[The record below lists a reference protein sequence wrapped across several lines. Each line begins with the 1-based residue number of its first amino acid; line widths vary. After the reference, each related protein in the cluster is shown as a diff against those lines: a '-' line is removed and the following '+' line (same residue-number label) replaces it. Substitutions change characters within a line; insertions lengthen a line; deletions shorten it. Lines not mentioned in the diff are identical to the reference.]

1 MAVNRRSLFALL
13 LIFSLL
19 LTSVTPVFA
28 QDPAPVSPDATTP
41 RIYLPAIQSGNQS
54 VTEIAQTPQPQ
65 PEPGPLTAGEAPLL
79 ESSESAVK
87 PEVAASA
94 QGTPDQFRVASVIV
108 VLEDGADPS
117 AAVAAGGGQVVHR
130 YTKVFNG
137 VSMVLPQENVADVAG
152 AAGVKAVYP
161 DELLQLDTNRT
172 PEFIG
177 ATTAWATLGGQ
188 SNAGE
193 GVVVGI
199 LDSGIWPESPA
210 FSDPDP
216 SGKPYPPA
224 PGGPYPCEFGNT
236 AWNINDAPFACNN
249 KVIGAQKFLDT
260 YQALFGQEAYE
271 FDSARD
277 DDGHGTHTASTAA
290 GNGQVPVSLLG
301 NDLGQ
306 ISGIAPRAHIIAYK
320 VCGEAGCYSSDS
332 AAAIEQSILDG
343 VNVLN
348 FSISGGANPYG
359 DVVALAFRNAYA
371 NGIFVAASA
380 GNTGPGA
387 NTVNHR
393 APWITT
399 VAASTSDRGFLSTV
413 TLNSTSGATLALV
426 GASLTKGISTPAP
439 VVVNT
444 ADPLCQAPAAA
455 GSFAGQIVVCQRG
468 VNART
473 AKSANVAA
481 GGAIGMLLYNPTP
494 QGTNTDLHSIP
505 TVHLESGEGA
515 QLLAF
520 LSGNPGVTATFTD
533 GAPGVTQGD
542 VLAGF
547 SSRGGAGQVLGV
559 NKPDI
564 TAPGV
569 NVLAGYT
576 GLEYGVVTPIFNFLS
591 GTSMSSPHIAGVAA
605 LLKDLHPDWTPGQIK
620 SAIMTTAK
628 IAGVVKEDGVT
639 PANAFDTGSGR
650 VDVAAAINPGLT
662 FDESVENYNALAGNL
677 WNANYPSFFH
687 PDMPGKITVKRT
699 VRSVDS
705 RARNWRVSVAAPADV
720 RITVPKQI
728 RLNPGESV
736 TFDIAIDASF
746 VPLGETRF
754 ATIEFK
760 QGDKTLR
767 FPVTLVRGQ
776 PDVYTTKVCDP
787 ASIAR
792 GATTNCTIT
801 LVNTTF
807 DTVEADFFDPLPN
820 QLRLV
825 PETVVNATVWGNSV
839 IYKGPLAGAQP
850 PIVTIANV
858 TGDPVNGSP
867 AGYLPLSLFGI
878 APIGGVGDETITN
891 FNVPA
896 FTYAGET
903 WTRLGIVSN
912 GYVVVGGGTSADINF
927 INQSL
932 PDAQR
937 PNNVLAPFWSD
948 LNPAAGGAV
957 RIGTL
962 TDGVNTWIIVD
973 FEGVR
978 EYSTTRTA
986 SFQVWMRVGAVE
998 DISFTYGMIQ
1008 GNGDGGFLTV
1018 GAENKFGNSGQ
1029 NYYVDGVGALPAAGT
1044 ELRVT
1049 SVPGAP
1055 GETRVI
1061 TYQAVGHRKGV
1072 WANCGYL
1079 CAKDIV
1085 TGANIFDGENVAC
1098 FIGEVK

>member
-1 MAVNRRSLFALL
+1 MSLRQRNFLALL
-13 LIFSLL
+13 VLFSLL
-19 LTSVTPVFA
+19 VTSVTPVFA
-28 QDPAPVSPDATTP
+28 QDATPDLPDQANRIFLPSIATSGEGNFAQSPTPAGPLVPGAAPVAD
-41 RIYLPAIQSGNQS
+41 S
-54 VTEIAQTPQPQ
+54 V
-65 PEPGPLTAGEAPLL
+65 
-79 ESSESAVK
+79 ESVVK
-87 PEVAASA
+87 PSVDASA
-94 QGTPDQFRVASVIV
+94 QGTPDQFRVVSLIV
-108 VLEDGADPS
+108 VLDEGADPA

-137 VSMVLPQENVADVAG
+137 VSMIVPQSSVGDVAG
-152 AAGVKAVYP
+152 AAGVKAVFP
-161 DELLQLDTNRT
+161 DELLQLETNRT

-177 ATTAWATLGGQ
+177 ATAAWSTLGGQ

-216 SGKPYPPA
+216 SGKPYAPP
-224 PGGPYPCEFGNT
+224 PGGPYACEFGNT
-236 AWNINDAPFACNN
+236 AWNPNDAPFTCNN
-249 KVIGAQKFLDT
+249 KVIGAQQFLAT
-260 YQALFGQEAYE
+260 YQAFFGQAPYE

-277 DDGHGTHTASTAA
+277 DDGHGTHTASTTA
-290 GNGQVPVSLLG
+290 GNGQVPVTLLG

-306 ISGIAPRAHIIAYK
+306 ISGIAPRSHIIAYK

-332 AAAIEQSILDG
+332 AAAIEQAIVDG
-343 VNVLN
+343 VDVLN

-359 DVVALAFRNAYA
+359 DVVALAFRNAYDA
-371 NGIFVAASA
+371 GVFVAASA

-387 NTVNHR
+387 DTVNHR

-399 VAASTSDRGFLSTV
+399 VAASTSDRGFQSTA
-413 TLNSTSGATLALV
+413 TLTSAGGATLSLV
-426 GASLTKGISTPAP
+426 GASLTQGVSTPAP
-439 VVVNT
+439 VVINT

-481 GGAIGMLLYNPTP
+481 GGAAGMFLVNPTP
-494 QGTNTDLHSIP
+494 QGTNTDLHVIP
-505 TVHLESGEGA
+505 TVHFESGEGA
-515 QLLAF
+515 QLLSF
-520 LSGNPGVTATFTD
+520 LNANSGVTATFTD
-533 GAPGVTQGD
+533 GAPGITQGD
-542 VLAGF
+542 VMAGF
-547 SSRGGAGQVLGV
+547 SSRGGPGQTLGV
-559 NKPDI
+559 SKPDI

-569 NVLAGYT
+569 NILAGYT
-576 GLEYGVVTPIFNFLS
+576 GLEYGVQTPIFNFLS
-591 GTSMSSPHIAGVAA
+591 GTSMSSPHIAGVGA

-650 VDVAAAINPGLT
+650 VDVASAINPGLT
-662 FDESVENYNALAGNL
+662 FDESAANYTALAGSL
-677 WNANYPSFFH
+677 WNANYPSLYL
-687 PDMPGKITVKRT
+687 PDMPGKMTVKRT

-705 RARNWRVSVAAPADV
+705 RARNWRVSVSAPADV
-720 RITVPKQI
+720 SISVPKQI
-728 RLNPGESV
+728 RLNPGEAV
-736 TFDIAIDASF
+736 TFDITVDARF
-746 VPLGETRF
+746 VPLGQVRF

-760 QGDKTLR
+760 QGDKVLR
-767 FPVTLVRGQ
+767 FPVTLVRGE
-776 PDVYTTKVCDP
+776 PDVNVSKVCDP

-792 GATTNCTIT
+792 GATTNCTVT
-801 LVNTTF
+801 LKNTTF
-807 DTVEADFFDPLPN
+807 NPAEVDFFDQLPD

-825 PETVVNATVWGNSV
+825 PQSVTNATVWGNSV
-839 IYKGPLAGAQP
+839 VYKGSLAGAQP
-850 PIVTIANV
+850 PIVTIADTN
-858 TGDPVNGSP
+858 DSP

-896 FTYAGET
+896 FTYAGKS

-912 GYVVVGGGTSADINF
+912 GYVVVGGGTGADIQF

-932 PDAQR
+932 PDALR
-937 PNNVLAPFWSD
+937 PNNVLAPFWTD

-962 TDGVNTWIIVD
+962 TDGVSTWLIVD

-986 SFQVWMRVGAVE
+986 SFQIWLRIGTVE
-998 DISFTYGMIQ
+998 DITFTYGAIQ

-1018 GAENKFGNSGQ
+1018 GAENEFGNSGQ
-1029 NYYVDGVGALPAAGT
+1029 NYYVDGTGTLPAAGT
-1044 ELRVT
+1044 ELRVI

-1061 TYQAVGHRKGV
+1061 TYQAVGVRKGV
-1072 WANCGYL
+1072 WSNCGIL
-1079 CAKDIV
+1079 CSPSVFQGD
-1085 TGANIFDGENVAC
+1085 NIAC
-1098 FIGEVK
+1098 FNIEVK